1 MKKIIYILL
10 TFLVLFTSCVDSNE
24 ENSNNKIQV
33 ENNEEVKE
41 LTTEETITKEVDE
54 EVEVEIGEL
63 I

>member
-33 ENNEEVKE
+33 ESNEEVKE